1 MHVDLYF
8 SEPRSIRKIFALY
21 LFKEKK
27 LTFNIFYEFY
37 KRGLLKNNIFLLH
50 AEIRLPELEEFVL
63 TAKKGISVYFVP
75 ALVDINTTWKDKV
88 QLIKIYEYI

>member
-27 LTFNIFYEFY
+27 LTFNIFYKFK
-37 KRGLLKNNIFLLH
+37 KRGLQNIVIKLKH

-63 TAKKGISVYFVP
+63 TDKKGINVYFVP

-88 QLIKIYEYI
+88 QLIKTYEYI